1 MNYKYSFLFMRNKAV
16 NYQIYFFFKRKLCHV
31 CILLYIDARLIFK
44 DFLIINA
51 AIVIPG

>member
-1 MNYKYSFLFMRNKAV
+1 MKYKYSFLFMRNKTV
-16 NYQIYFFFKRKLCHV
+16 NYQIYFFSKENCV
-31 CILLYIDARLIFK
+31 MYIDARLIFK